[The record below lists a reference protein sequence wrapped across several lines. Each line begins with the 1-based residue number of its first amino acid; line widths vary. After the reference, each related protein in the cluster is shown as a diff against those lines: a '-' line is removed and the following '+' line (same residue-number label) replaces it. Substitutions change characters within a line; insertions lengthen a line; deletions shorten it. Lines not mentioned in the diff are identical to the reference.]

1 MVLRPPAVKLIINAA
16 NFKRRY
22 PMAELKEYTMEHIFS
37 YEATT
42 DPTPD
47 FIGPVA
53 QGIRLNAYFN
63 GGTVSGPKVN
73 GKILP
78 VGGDFITVRTDGVG
92 DINVRLS
99 IQTDDGALIY
109 QTNTGVLE
117 LGENGY
123 EDFMNMKLQEVTQ
136 VRANIRFQTSHE
148 NYLWLNRKQCIGI
161 GQFFAMEGKVK
172 YDVYAL
178 G

>member
-1 MVLRPPAVKLIINAA
+1 
-16 NFKRRY
+16 
-22 PMAELKEYTMEHIFS
+22 MEHIFS

-42 DPTPD
+42 APPPEI
-47 FIGPVA
+47 IGPVA
-53 QGIRLNAYFN
+53 QGFRLNAYFA

-78 VGGDFITVRTDGVG
+78 VGGDFITIRTDGVG
-92 DINVRLS
+92 DIDVRLT

-117 LGENGY
+117 LGETGY
-123 EDFMNMKLQEVTQ
+123 QDFMTQNVKEEIPQ
-136 VRANIRFQTSHE
+136 VRASIRFQTAHP
-148 NYLWLNRKQCIGI
+148 NYSWMNRKQCIGI
-161 GQFFAMEGKVK
+161 GQFIAAEGKVK

>member
-1 MVLRPPAVKLIINAA
+1 
-16 NFKRRY
+16 
-22 PMAELKEYTMEHIFS
+22 MAELKEYTMEHIFS

-53 QGIRLNAYFN
+53 QGMRLNAYFA

-92 DINVRLS
+92 DIDVRLS

-148 NYLWLNRKQCIGI
+148 NYQWLNRKQCIGI
-161 GQFFAMEGKVK
+161 GQFFALEGKVK

>member
-1 MVLRPPAVKLIINAA
+1 
-16 NFKRRY
+16 
-22 PMAELKEYTMEHIFS
+22 MAELKEYTMEHIFS

-42 DPTPD
+42 NPTPD

-63 GGTVSGPKVN
+63 GGTVSGPKVK
-73 GKILP
+73 GKILA

-92 DINVRLS
+92 DIDVRLS

-123 EDFMNMKLQEVTQ
+123 QDFLNMNIPPVTQ
-136 VRANIRFQTSHE
+136 VRANIRFQTAHP
-148 NYLWLNRKQCIGI
+148 NYQWLNRKQCIGI
-161 GQFFAMEGKVK
+161 GQFIAMEGKVK

>member
-1 MVLRPPAVKLIINAA
+1 
-16 NFKRRY
+16 
-22 PMAELKEYTMEHIFS
+22 MADQEYSIEHIFS
-37 YEATT
+37 YEATAV
-42 DPTPD
+42 PQPEI
-47 FIGPVA
+47 IGPVA
-53 QGIRLNAYFN
+53 QGMRLNAYFS

-92 DINVRLS
+92 DIDVRLT

-123 EDFMNMKLQEVTQ
+123 EDFINQKGEPISH
-136 VRANIRFQTSHE
+136 VRASIRFQTAHP
-148 NYLWLNRKQCIGI
+148 NYKWINRKQCIGI
-161 GQFFAMEGKVK
+161 GQFIAMEGKVK